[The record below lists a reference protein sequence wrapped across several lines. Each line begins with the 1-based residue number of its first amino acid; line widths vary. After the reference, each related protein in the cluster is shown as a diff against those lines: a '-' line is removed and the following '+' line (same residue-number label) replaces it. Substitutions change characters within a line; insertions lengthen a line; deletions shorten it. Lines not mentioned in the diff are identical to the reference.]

1 MPIPDRKKSPG
12 AMASGLAW
20 YCNFDGVWPHLPRDA
35 FMAAGAGNRV
45 VIGIPSLNM
54 IIVRNG
60 GNMYDPSKGESYHY
74 GIEHYLVNMLMDA
87 LVAQTYGS
95 EERREG
101 QECGSTC
108 RYGWSTND

>member
-1 MPIPDRKKSPG
+1 MQKTAYEMRISDWSSDVCSSDL

-60 GNMYDPSKGESYHY
+60 GNMYDPSKGESYYY

-87 LVAQTYGS
+87 LVAPPYPQS
-95 EERREG
+95 EIGRAHG
-101 QECGSTC
+101 
-108 RYGWSTND
+108 